1 VAGLDSGSWL
11 LARADLLNGYRAT
24 SHWDIL
30 SSLAEGF
37 PDVDVVTDRVVIDRD
52 RASCGGATSTLDL
65 MLDLIGRRHGTA
77 LALDVAALFLYGGQ
91 AEHAAPHM
99 PMLPQRTLREAAAL
113 MRKNLEAP
121 IPIGTLARRLGL
133 SQRKLEALFRTH
145 ADLTPVQLYRRIR
158 LGEARRRVLETTH
171 TIAEIAGRCGYGDPA
186 AMTRAFRVQYGV
198 APTELRR
205 DARRR
210 VRSDAARTDRA
221 ICLNVQR
228 RTPDAHDPQNGP
240 DMRRGQSGFS
250 LCAGCGHAR
259 HRGPCPRAGVPP
271 AAQCRLR
278 RLGRRIPK
286 PCAGRRD
293 HRCHA
298 RRGFEG
304 QGFLPGVVDRDRNQT
319 EFRRTTE
326 DYLALVASEEDRAA
340 GPAPGTIGA
349 AVLAAISSASTGVD
363 AMCWRRSGAWRRA
376 SARGWVRSPS
386 SPPPRRWHGRGG
398 AGGSSRRS
406 FWPRSGSSSRA
417 TPRQTA

>member
-1 VAGLDSGSWL
+1 MADKQRASGTELVVLLLFEGFSNLCLANAVEPLRAANTLARRPLYRWRFMAMEDGPVLSSSGLPVQPERLDAHAAGDMLCVMPSYDHVTLATPDTLRRLRGAAGRFGLVAGLDSGSWL

-186 AMTRAFRVQYGV
+186 AMTRAFRVEYGV

-205 DARRR
+205 DASAP

-221 ICLNVQR
+221 I
-228 RTPDAHDPQNGP
+228 
-240 DMRRGQSGFS
+240 
-250 LCAGCGHAR
+250 
-259 HRGPCPRAGVPP
+259 
-271 AAQCRLR
+271 
-278 RLGRRIPK
+278 
-286 PCAGRRD
+286 
-293 HRCHA
+293 
-298 RRGFEG
+298 
-304 QGFLPGVVDRDRNQT
+304 LP
-319 EFRRTTE
+319 
-326 DYLALVASEEDRAA
+326 
-340 GPAPGTIGA
+340 
-349 AVLAAISSASTGVD
+349 
-363 AMCWRRSGAWRRA
+363 
-376 SARGWVRSPS
+376 
-386 SPPPRRWHGRGG
+386 
-398 AGGSSRRS
+398 
-406 FWPRSGSSSRA
+406 
-417 TPRQTA
+417 